1 VALVEADGVVV
12 VVVEQGALA
21 AADEC
26 VEFLPLLVGEAADEG
41 AFAVVDEGL
50 RAEPGGGVGALAN

>member
-21 AADEC
+21 AADEG
-26 VEFLPLLVGEAADEG
+26 VVFLPMPV
-41 AFAVVDEGL
+41 
-50 RAEPGGGVGALAN
+50 